1 MHSYWSQL
9 MATRLGRYVRGRTH
23 FPYCPRYT
31 GFNRVLYHGCRV
43 RNQVLRI
50 SANVGC
56 GNVADW
62 CCTRVDQPH
71 HDLPNIRMKILLN
84 MRYFVHKIMQGG

>member
-1 MHSYWSQL
+1 

-31 GFNRVLYHGCRV
+31 GFNRVLYHGGRV

-56 GNVADW
+56 GNVAA
-62 CCTRVDQPH
+62 RVWTS
-71 HDLPNIRMKILLN
+71 ITTISRM
-84 MRYFVHKIMQGG
+84 FA